1 MIFQTV
7 SVPAPRVPPLPP
19 PAQAPPPPKMM
30 KVQFGSVFSIEEAE
44 VVDETP
50 EEDEARDNGG
60 EYGFYLSQKSRTV
73 ILLF

>member
-1 MIFQTV
+1 MKFQTV

-44 VVDETP
+44 VVNETP

-60 EYGFYLSQKSRTV
+60 ECEFFTRMLEQ
-73 ILLF
+73 